1 MKRLRDILF
10 IYIPAGFLLLSLALV
25 LAYRWTPVKWTPLM
39 LIRTMENRGTEG
51 YANKQ
56 NWVSLDNVS
65 PLIIEAIIA
74 AEDQR
79 FFSHNGFDW
88 IELAKMKG
96 EHDKFGKPVRG
107 CSTISQQVAKNCFT
121 FCSRTWTRKALE
133 AYYTILIET
142 FWGKDR
148 ILEVYLNVVE
158 TGRGLFGVEA
168 ACQRFFGISANKVG
182 LDDAAALAC
191 VLPKP
196 LTRTPHSV
204 VNTHA
209 SKYRKIIRDVENRGS
224 QIPIQSTDIDL
235 RKIIKQ

>member
-1 MKRLRDILF
+1 MKRLRDILL
-10 IYIPAGFLLLSLALV
+10 IYIPTAFLLVSLSLV
-25 LAYRWTPVKWTPLM
+25 LLYRSLPVKWTPLM
-39 LIRTMENRGTEG
+39 LIRTIENRETDG
-51 YANKQ
+51 YTNKQ
-56 NWVSLDNVS
+56 NWVNLEDVS
-65 PLIIEAIIA
+65 PAIVDAILM

-88 IELAKMKG
+88 VELAKMKG
-96 EHDKFGKPVRG
+96 EHDKHGKPIRG

-121 FCSRTWTRKALE
+121 FCSRTWARKALE

-142 FWGKDR
+142 LWGKNR

-168 ACQRFFGISANKVG
+168 ACQRFFGVSAGKVG

-209 SKYRKIIRDVENRGS
+209 TKHKRIMRDVQKKYGL
-224 QIPIQSTDIDL
+224 IPTNSNDV
-235 RKIIKQ
+235 KINSKHKK

>member
-1 MKRLRDILF
+1 MKRLRDILL
-10 IYIPAGFLLLSLALV
+10 IYIPTGFLLLSLSLV
-25 LAYRWTPVKWTPLM
+25 LAYRWLPVKWTPLM
-39 LIRTMENRGTEG
+39 LVRMMENRETEG
-51 YANKQ
+51 YSNKQ

-65 PLIIEAIIA
+65 PAIIEAILM

-121 FCSRTWTRKALE
+121 FCSRTWVRKAFE

-142 FWGKDR
+142 FWGKNR

-168 ACQRFFGISANKVG
+168 ACQRFFGGSAKSIS

-204 VNTHA
+204 VSTHA
-209 SKYRKIIRDVENRGS
+209 SKYRKIIRDVETREGR
-224 QIPIQSTDIDL
+224 IPICPTDIND
-235 RKIIKQ
+235 RKITKQ